1 MIKRRLFLRIMYISL
16 PVVLPSSALFFS
28 NSRFHRYGFKYK
40 KFCTKHLSYRTIG
53 KTLDWFHSSAKPSS
67 PQKDRNRRLWLRG
80 LDRSVSIFEYIIGLI
95 AYQQLLVVSNFLQL
109 QNHKFIQTNYLCI
122 STSYILQAYSHTTP
136 TENILRRA

>member
-1 MIKRRLFLRIMYISL
+1 MIISSYYVHLLTRRT
-16 PVVLPSSALFFS
+16 PVVSPFFS

-40 KFCTKHLSYRTIG
+40 KSCTKHLSYRTIG

-95 AYQQLLVVSNFLQL
+95 QVAYQQLLVVSNFLQL